1 MIRMAEMYYIA
12 AEAANENQD
21 SVTATSLLNTVRQAR
36 NYPANSLTNLTRTA
50 VQAEIL
56 KEYMKEFVGEGQVFY
71 YFKRRNMDINSLPL
85 TKVAPIAGA
94 VYAFPVPE

>member
-1 MIRMAEMYYIA
+1 
-12 AEAANENQD
+12 
-21 SVTATSLLNTVRQAR
+21 
-36 NYPANSLTNLTRTA
+36 